1 MPLWGRK
8 REQTAS
14 PTPDEE
20 RFTLSDP
27 AAAYYLGGTVNI
39 SGESVGEGSM
49 LSLSA
54 VYRAVSLISQAAGTL
69 PLKSYRDVDGER
81 KRESSFLDNPAGT
94 DALMTPFQ
102 WKEQVFL
109 HLLIHGEADLY
120 HVRNEAGALVGL
132 QPIHPSAVAVY
143 ADENTRG
150 GEYYTVSLDSGRNV
164 RLTPYGKT
172 REDPGMT
179 RIVGP
184 RTRGLRGWSP
194 LTKGATSFGI
204 GLAAEKAT
212 ANLFRKGA
220 LVQGA
225 IVPEAGEDVSKEDAK
240 AIRLDLDQHLYGAD
254 NAGKMPLINRAL
266 KFVGWQ
272 MNNVDAQFLENRQFQ
287 IEEIARWFGV
297 PPFLLMQLEKQT
309 SWGTGLA
316 ETNRN
321 FAQYVLLPWCKR
333 IEERLSVLLPQPRWC
348 EFDMAG
354 LEAGSA
360 KEEITLLMQQ
370 VNGGFMF
377 LNEARK
383 VRNLPPVDGGDL
395 LRIPSGVMLQEQLEA
410 SAAATVAATEG
421 TENQQEGE
429 SGGAQVT
436 A

>member
-1 MPLWGRK
+1 M
-8 REQTAS
+8 
-14 PTPDEE
+14 
-20 RFTLSDP
+20 
-27 AAAYYLGGTVNI
+27 
-39 SGESVGEGSM
+39 
-49 LSLSA
+49 
-54 VYRAVSLISQAAGTL
+54 
-69 PLKSYRDVDGER
+69 
-81 KRESSFLDNPAGT
+81 
-94 DALMTPFQ
+94 
-102 WKEQVFL
+102 
-109 HLLIHGEADLY
+109 
-120 HVRNEAGALVGL
+120 
-132 QPIHPSAVAVY
+132 
-143 ADENTRG
+143 
-150 GEYYTVSLDSGRNV
+150 
-164 RLTPYGKT
+164 
-172 REDPGMT
+172 
-179 RIVGP
+179 
-184 RTRGLRGWSP
+184 
-194 LTKGATSFGI
+194 
-204 GLAAEKAT
+204 AAEKAT

-333 IEERLSVLLPQPRWC
+333 IEERLSVLLPQPRWV

-370 VNGGFMF
+370 VNGGFMT
-377 LNEARK
+377 LDEARK
-383 VRNLPPVDGGDL
+383 VRNLPPLPGGDL

-421 TENQQEGE
+421 AENQQEGE